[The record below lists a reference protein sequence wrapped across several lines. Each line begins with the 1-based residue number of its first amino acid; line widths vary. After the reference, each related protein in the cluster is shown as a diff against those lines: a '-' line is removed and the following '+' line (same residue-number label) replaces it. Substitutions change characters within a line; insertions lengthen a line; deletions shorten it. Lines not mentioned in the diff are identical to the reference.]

1 MLFAEA
7 VFKIGKLEIAA
18 RYLMI
23 VSGVLSLIG
32 LFGVPLAIMKV
43 GYWLTVRN
51 IGIVGY
57 AFGSLGVFLLMGM
70 VFGRTRQV
78 AEEVRRK

>member
-1 MLFAEA
+1 M
-7 VFKIGKLEIAA
+7 IAT
-18 RYLMI
+18 
-23 VSGVLSLIG
+23 GVLSLIG